1 MRSKIFLLL
10 LTLALLIP
18 SLTSCNEKNKNRE
31 YVESEVVSAAKV
43 LIEKSL
49 ILNEIYWGDGIR
61 YEVPANEENIKGYLP
76 ADKEHLAALEKE
88 YGIKDLQTLK
98 EKTREVFSQTGYNW
112 IVSSCLTNVMGDVGI
127 VSYARYYQSVENETT
142 GATGDL
148 MVYTTA
154 RNIYKNTQ
162 NVEYIYDQ
170 MHVSGV
176 EGEVITV
183 SLKVTTTGLDGETS
197 TRDFSVELIEE
208 TDGWRLHGASYATH
222 Y

>member
-10 LTLALLIP
+10 LVLALLIP
-18 SLTSCNEKNKNRE
+18 SLVSCKDEVKNRD

-49 ILNEIYWGDGIR
+49 ILNELYWGEGIR
-61 YEVPANEENIKGYLP
+61 YQKPANEEDIKGYLP

-88 YGIKDLQTLK
+88 YGIKDLETLK
-98 EKTREVFSQTGYNW
+98 AKTREVFSQTGYNW
-112 IVSSCLTNVMGDVGI
+112 IVSSCLTNVKGDVGT
-127 VSYARYYQSVENETT
+127 VSFARYYQSVEDEQT

-154 RNIYKNTQ
+154 RNIYKNTK

-170 MHVSGV
+170 MHVRSV

-183 SLKVTTTGLDGETS
+183 SLKVKTTGLDGAQS

-208 TDGWRLHGASYATH
+208 ADGWRLHGASYATH